1 MRNTRPQPATHQ
13 ADLSMHT
20 DTPGARSNPHDRLIA
35 VWLFVCCG
43 MVFAMVILG
52 GVTRLTGSGLSM
64 VEWDPIFGIIP
75 PLDQQTWNETFE
87 LYKQSPEYLKINA
100 GMDLAGFKQIY
111 WFEFSHRLLG
121 RLIGVVFL
129 LPLLFFL
136 LRGWVS
142 RPLVPRLLGM
152 FVIGGLQGLLGW
164 YMVKSGL
171 VDNPHVSQYRLT
183 AHLGLAVVIYGYMLY
198 VALGLW
204 FGTQHSPATPA
215 GLRRAAAALWSLVF
229 VTLLSGGF
237 VAGLKAGFAYNTFPL
252 MNGRLIPESLLVQEP
267 LWRNFFENAATVQ
280 FDHRVLAITTVLG
293 IVALWLSGRRL
304 TLPGQV
310 RIGMHL
316 LLAAGLLQASLGIS
330 TLLLHVPTA
339 LASLHQA
346 GALLVF
352 SAALFLYHRM
362 LHSKSPAT
370 S

>member
-1 MRNTRPQPATHQ
+1 
-13 ADLSMHT
+13 MHT
-20 DTPGARSNPHDRLIA
+20 VTPSVRDHSRDRLIA
-35 VWLFVCCG
+35 AWLFVCCS

-64 VEWDPIFGIIP
+64 VQWDPIFGIIP
-75 PLDQQTWNETFE
+75 PLDHETWIETFD

-100 GMDLAGFKQIY
+100 GMDLAGFQRIY

-121 RLIGVVFL
+121 RLIGTVFL

-136 LRGWVS
+136 LRGWVKK
-142 RPLVPRLLGM
+142 PLVPRLLGM
-152 FVIGGLQGLLGW
+152 FVLGGLQGLLGW

-204 FGTQHSPATPA
+204 FGIQRSAATPA
-215 GLRRAAAALWSLVF
+215 GLRRATAALWILIF

-237 VAGLKAGFAYNTFPL
+237 VAGLKAGYAYNTFPL
-252 MNGRLIPESLLVQEP
+252 MNGRLVPESLLVRQP

-280 FDHRVLAITTVLG
+280 FDHRVLAITVLLC
-293 IVALWLSGRRL
+293 IVALWLAGRRH

-310 RIGMHL
+310 SFGMHL
-316 LLAAGLLQASLGIS
+316 LLAAGLVQVTLGIS
-330 TLLLHVPTA
+330 TLLLHVPVA

-346 GALLVF
+346 GALLLF
-352 SAALFLYHRM
+352 SAALYLYHRM
-362 LHSKSPAT
+362 RYCTDTAY
-370 S
+370 

>member
-1 MRNTRPQPATHQ
+1 MR
-13 ADLSMHT
+13 T
-20 DTPGARSNPHDRLIA
+20 DTVSTRSNSPDRLIA
-35 VWLFVCCG
+35 AWLFVCCG

-75 PLDQQTWNETFE
+75 PLDQATWNETFD

-100 GMDLAGFKQIY
+100 SMDLAGFQRIY

-121 RLIGVVFL
+121 RLIGTVFL
-129 LPLLFFL
+129 LPFLFFL
-136 LRGWVS
+136 LSGRVK

-183 AHLGLAVVIYGYMLY
+183 AHLGLAVAIYGYMLY

-204 FGTQHSPATPA
+204 FGTQRTAATPA
-215 GLRRAAAALWSLVF
+215 GLRRATAALLSLVF

-252 MNGRLIPESLLVQEP
+252 MNGSLIPESLLAQQP
-267 LWRNFFENAATVQ
+267 LWRNFFENVATVQ
-280 FDHRVLAITTVLG
+280 FDHRVLAITVLLA
-293 IVALWLSGRRL
+293 IVALWLTGRRV
-304 TLPGQV
+304 TLPGQA
-310 RIGMHL
+310 RFGMHL
-316 LLAAGLLQASLGIS
+316 LLAAGLLQVSLGIS
-330 TLLLHVPTA
+330 TLLLRVPTA

-346 GALLVF
+346 GALLLF
-352 SAALFLYHRM
+352 SAVLFVYHRM
-362 LHSKSPAT
+362 LHSAAPAA

>member
-1 MRNTRPQPATHQ
+1 
-13 ADLSMHT
+13 MHI
-20 DTPGARSNPHDRLIA
+20 DTFNKQSNSHDRLIA

-43 MVFAMVILG
+43 MVYAMVILG
-52 GVTRLTGSGLSM
+52 GLTRLTGSGLSM

-75 PLDQQTWNETFE
+75 PLDHATWVTTFD

-100 GMDLAGFKQIY
+100 GMDLAGFQRIY

-121 RLIGVVFL
+121 RLIGTAFL
-129 LPLLFFL
+129 LPFLFFL
-136 LRGWVS
+136 LSGWVR

-204 FGTQHSPATPA
+204 FGTQRTAATPA
-215 GLRRAAAALWSLVF
+215 GLRRATAALWGLVF
-229 VTLLSGGF
+229 ITLLSGGF

-252 MNGRLIPESLLVQEP
+252 MNGSLIPESLLAQQP
-267 LWRNFFENAATVQ
+267 LWRNFFENVATVQ
-280 FDHRVLAITTVLG
+280 FDHRLLAVTVLLAV
-293 IVALWLSGRRL
+293 VALWLTGRRVA
-304 TLPGQV
+304 LPGQA
-310 RIGMHL
+310 RFGMNL
-316 LLAAGLLQASLGIS
+316 LLAAGLLQVSLGIS
-330 TLLLHVPTA
+330 TLLLRVPTA

-346 GALLVF
+346 GALLLF
-352 SAALFLYHRM
+352 SAALFLHHRM
-362 LHSKSPAT
+362 QHSAAPAA

>member
-1 MRNTRPQPATHQ
+1 MR
-13 ADLSMHT
+13 T
-20 DTPGARSNPHDRLIA
+20 DTFSTRSNSHDRLIA
-35 VWLFVCCG
+35 VWLFICCG

-75 PLDQQTWNETFE
+75 PLDHATWNATFD

-100 GMDLAGFKQIY
+100 GMDLAGFQRIY

-129 LPLLFFL
+129 LPFLFFL
-136 LRGWVS
+136 LSGWVR

-204 FGTQHSPATPA
+204 FGTQHTAATPA
-215 GLRRAAAALWSLVF
+215 GLRRATAALWSLVF

-252 MNGRLIPESLLVQEP
+252 MNGSLVPESLLAQQP
-267 LWRNFFENAATVQ
+267 LWRNFFENVATVQ
-280 FDHRVLAITTVLG
+280 FDHRVLAITVLLA
-293 IVALWLSGRRL
+293 IVALWLTGRRVV
-304 TLPGQV
+304 LPRQARV
-310 RIGMHL
+310 GMHL
-316 LLAAGLLQASLGIS
+316 LLAAGLLQVSLGIS
-330 TLLLHVPTA
+330 TLLLRVPTV

-346 GALLVF
+346 GALLLF
-352 SAALFLYHRM
+352 SAALFLYHRL
-362 LHSKSPAT
+362 LHSPAPAAN
-370 S
+370 

>member
-1 MRNTRPQPATHQ
+1 
-13 ADLSMHT
+13 MHT
-20 DTPGARSNPHDRLIA
+20 DTPGARNDSHDRLIA
-35 VWLFVCCG
+35 AWLFVCCA

-75 PLDQQTWNETFE
+75 PLDQASWNETFD
-87 LYKQSPEYLKINA
+87 LYKQSPEFQKINA
-100 GMDLAGFKQIY
+100 GMDLAGFQRIY

-121 RLIGVVFL
+121 RLIGTVFL

-136 LRGWVS
+136 LSGWVK

-164 YMVKSGL
+164 YMVRSGL

-204 FGTQHSPATPA
+204 FGTQRSAATPA
-215 GLRRAAAALWSLVF
+215 ALRRATAALWSLVF

-252 MNGRLIPESLLVQEP
+252 MNGRLIPESLLAQEP
-267 LWRNFFENAATVQ
+267 LWRNFFENVATVQ
-280 FDHRVLAITTVLG
+280 FDHRVLATTVLLS
-293 IVALWLSGRRL
+293 IVALWLTGRRL
-304 TLPGQV
+304 PLPAQV
-310 RIGMHL
+310 RFGLHL
-316 LLAAGLLQASLGIS
+316 LLAAGLLQVSLGIS
-330 TLLLHVPTA
+330 TLLLRVPIA
-339 LASLHQA
+339 LASAHQA
-346 GALLVF
+346 GDLLLF
-352 SAALFLYHRM
+352 STALFLYHRM
-362 LHSKSPAT
+362 LHSAAPAA

>member
-1 MRNTRPQPATHQ
+1 
-13 ADLSMHT
+13 MHT
-20 DTPGARSNPHDRLIA
+20 DTLSARSNPHDRLIA

-121 RLIGVVFL
+121 RLIGTVFL

-204 FGTQHSPATPA
+204 SGTQHSPPATPA
-215 GLRRAAAALWSLVF
+215 GLRRAAAAIWSLVF

-252 MNGRLIPESLLVQEP
+252 MNGRLIPESLFAQEP
-267 LWRNFFENAATVQ
+267 LWRNFFENVATVQ

-293 IVALWLSGRRL
+293 IVALWLAGRRL

>member
-1 MRNTRPQPATHQ
+1 
-13 ADLSMHT
+13 MHT
-20 DTPGARSNPHDRLIA
+20 DTSSTRTNSHDRLIA
-35 VWLFVCCG
+35 AWLFVCCG

-75 PLDQQTWNETFE
+75 PLDQETWSETFE

-111 WFEFSHRLLG
+111 WFEFTHRLLG
-121 RLIGVVFL
+121 RLIGTVFL

-152 FVIGGLQGLLGW
+152 FVVGGLQGLLGW
-164 YMVKSGL
+164 YMVRSGL

-204 FGTQHSPATPA
+204 FGTQRSTSTPA
-215 GLRRAAAALWSLVF
+215 GLRRATAALWSLVF

-252 MNGRLIPESLLVQEP
+252 MNGRLIPESLLAQEP

-280 FDHRVLAITTVLG
+280 FDHRVLAISVLLG

-316 LLAAGLLQASLGIS
+316 LLAAGLLQVSLGIS
-330 TLLLHVPTA
+330 TLLLRVPTA

-352 SAALFLYHRM
+352 SAALFVYHRM
-362 LHSKSPAT
+362 LHSKAPAQAERGGYCPA
-370 S
+370 

>member
-1 MRNTRPQPATHQ
+1 MR
-13 ADLSMHT
+13 T
-20 DTPGARSNPHDRLIA
+20 DTFSTRSNSHDRLIA
-35 VWLFVCCG
+35 VWLFICCG

-75 PLDQQTWNETFE
+75 PLDHATWNATFD

-100 GMDLAGFKQIY
+100 GMDLAGFQRIY

-121 RLIGVVFL
+121 RLIGTVFL
-129 LPLLFFL
+129 LPFLFFL
-136 LRGWVS
+136 LSGWVR

-152 FVIGGLQGLLGW
+152 FFIGGLQGLLGW

-204 FGTQHSPATPA
+204 FGTQRTASTAA
-215 GLRRAAAALWSLVF
+215 GLGRATAALLGLVF

-252 MNGRLIPESLLVQEP
+252 MNGSLIPESLFAQQP
-267 LWRNFFENAATVQ
+267 LWRNFFENVATVQ
-280 FDHRVLAITTVLG
+280 FDHRVLAIIVLLA
-293 IVALWLSGRRL
+293 IVALWLTGRRVVL
-304 TLPGQV
+304 TSQARVGL
-310 RIGMHL
+310 HL
-316 LLAAGLLQASLGIS
+316 LLAAGLLQVSLGIS
-330 TLLLHVPTA
+330 TLLLQVPTA
-339 LASLHQA
+339 LASMHQA
-346 GALLVF
+346 GALLLF
-352 SAALFLYHRM
+352 SAALFLYHR
-362 LHSKSPAT
+362 LQHGAVPAA